1 MVCGIGG
8 DGCGVSCRDGH
19 VVNGRDGCEDIY
31 PSVELQKFLV
41 IGGETS
47 LGLGSVETQ
56 LLASLK

>member
-1 MVCGIGG
+1 MGG
-8 DGCGVSCRDGH
+8 REYCVVSCRDGH

-41 IGGETS
+41 VGGEMS
-47 LGLGSVETQ
+47 LGLGSIETQ